1 MSTQTQNIPAVLTE
15 FMVQFGDLNINGETT
30 TFTNLDLLAFF
41 ADRDLEVVDEATKTK
56 TKKARKPRT
65 KRDPLMPVKPKSG
78 MALYFEQTSVNVA
91 NELTAEGELTEC
103 SAVLTGLRE
112 GWKEL
117 AKEQVDEYKDEAAKN
132 REQWKRDMESW
143 YDEHPEDRPA
153 PKAPKAPKSR
163 ALTGP
168 KASTKFDANQD
179 PEAPEGWS
187 KGVGFIKGVPLVPGA
202 DKAKAIIFKSFEE
215 AVAKAEELGDACGG
229 ITRTKT
235 GFALRKGNE
244 IKGIDFSKDE
254 ISWIKTKCK
263 ITFTAIPDRFI
274 Y

>member
-15 FMVQFGDLNINGETT
+15 FMAQFDNINGETT

-41 ADRDLEVVDEATKTK
+41 ADRDLEVVDDKATKKVRK
-56 TKKARKPRT
+56 TKT

-78 MALYFEQTSVNVA
+78 MALYFEQTSVDVG
-91 NELTAEGELTEC
+91 NELTADGELTEC

-112 GWKEL
+112 GWKNL
-117 AKEQVDEYKDEAAKN
+117 TKEQGDNYKDEAAKN
-132 REQWKRDMESW
+132 KEQWKRDMESW

-153 PKAPKAPKSR
+153 PKAPKASKAK
-163 ALTGP
+163 ALA
-168 KASTKFDANQD
+168 KAATKFDATQE

-187 KGVGFIKGVPLVPGA
+187 KGPGFIKGSPLVPGA
-202 DKAKAIIFKSFEE
+202 DKAKAISFKSFEE
-215 AVAKAEELGDACGG
+215 AVAKADELGAACGG

-254 ISWIKTKCK
+254 VSWFKNKCK